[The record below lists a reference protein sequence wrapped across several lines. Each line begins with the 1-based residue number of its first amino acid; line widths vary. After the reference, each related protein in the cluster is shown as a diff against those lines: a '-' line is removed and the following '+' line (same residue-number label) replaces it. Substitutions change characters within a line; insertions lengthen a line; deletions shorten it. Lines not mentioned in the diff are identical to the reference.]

1 MSKKNK
7 VIVSVDNEILEK
19 EELTTDISTF
29 FEELPAIIEPLILH
43 AKAGLAKIENLLYS
57 SASFIEVLKGIVPQE
72 TLQAVLTDEQKSKI
86 AKGALKVMARK
97 DGSLMAN
104 LIDPKTK
111 KIVDTISLERVKLT
125 PELGQAISNFSS
137 QMQMAQI
144 AEQIQSVQ
152 IAIEEVRQGQEN
164 DRLAA
169 AYSCEQ
175 KFLQAMAINN
185 PTLRK
190 EALMRIAFDAEDSRN
205 LLMLSQKTNA
215 TFIRKQPESIIGK
228 IIRGEKQ
235 TKINER
241 MNELRDGL
249 NAVNMVSLVEAMT
262 YNELGEPEAARQSLL
277 FYSDFLNKTYL
288 SYEGF
293 VARLDSIDPSP
304 KEYWSNALPDIKQ
317 KIHRLSMPTNEET
330 LMLGET
336 ENEE

>member
-1 MSKKNK
+1 MSKKNEI
-7 VIVSVDNEILEK
+7 IVTENVEIVQA
-19 EELTTDISTF
+19 EEFATDITTLYPCVST
-29 FEELPAIIEPLILH
+29 IIEPLINH
-43 AKAGLAKIENLLYS
+43 AKSNLSKIENLLYS
-57 SASFIEVLKGIVPQE
+57 STSFIEVIKGFVPQE
-72 TLQAVLTDEQKSKI
+72 TLQAILTDEQKSKI
-86 AKGALKVMARK
+86 AKGALKVMTKK

-111 KIVDTISLERVKLT
+111 KIVDTISLEKVKLT

-152 IAIEEVRQGQEN
+152 LAIEEVRQGQEN

-175 KFLQAMAINN
+175 KFLQAMVIKN
-185 PTLRK
+185 PALK
-190 EALMRIAFDAEDSRN
+190 NEALMRIAFDAEDSRN

-228 IIRGEKQ
+228 IIKGEKQ
-235 TKINER
+235 AKINDR

-249 NAVNMVSLVEAMT
+249 NAVNMVSLVEAMV
-262 YNELGEPEAARQSLL
+262 YNELGEPEAAKQCLL

-288 SYEGF
+288 SHKGF

-304 KEYWSNALPDIKQ
+304 TEYWSNALPDIKR
-317 KIHRLSMPTNEET
+317 KIKKLSLPTKSEV
-330 LMLGET
+330 LMIGET
-336 ENEE
+336 PNE

>member
-1 MSKKNK
+1 MSDENK
-7 VIVSVDNEILEK
+7 MIPTESEIVQTEEVSADVSTLFPVVPEIVK
-19 EELTTDISTF
+19 
-29 FEELPAIIEPLILH
+29 PLMQH
-43 AKAGLAKIENLLYS
+43 AKMGLAKIEKMLYS
-57 SASFIEVLKGIVPQE
+57 SASFVEIVKGLVPQE

-86 AKGALKVMARK
+86 AQGALKVMAKK

-111 KIVDTISLERVKLT
+111 KIVDTISLEKVKLT

-152 IAIEEVRQGQEN
+152 VAIEEVRQGQEN

-175 KFLQAMAINN
+175 KFLQAMVIKN
-185 PTLRK
+185 PTLK
-190 EALMRIAFDAEDSRN
+190 SEALMRIAFDAEDSRN
-205 LLMLSQKTNA
+205 LLMLSQNANA
-215 TFIRKQPESIIGK
+215 TFIRKQPESLIGK
-228 IIRGEKQ
+228 IIKGENQK
-235 TKINER
+235 KINDR

-262 YNELGEPEAARQSLL
+262 YNELGEPEAAKQCLL

-288 SYEGF
+288 SHKGF
-293 VARLDSIDPSP
+293 VDRLDSIDPSP
-304 KEYWSNALPDIKQ
+304 KNYWSKTLPDIKG
-317 KIHRLSMPTNEET
+317 KIHSLSLPSDEQV
-330 LMLGET
+330 LMLGEAG
-336 ENEE
+336 NEE